1 MLTSKKEMQSSE
13 NKQEE
18 NLALLLTNYISY
30 QNIVIFTGGNQFK
43 IRNKK
48 EFTEYTIESNSLFFL
63 AKNTHWDMEIVGID
77 NSNPYRK
84 IIIDDALIKLLHSIS
99 SDDSCYVK
107 KKIFTANLNE
117 MQLNIVSNI
126 ITDIKYSGN
135 NKKIFKILYLLSF
148 FNDYNDIINVIL
160 SASSKSIVDRVIKVI
175 ELDISKNW
183 KLGDVS
189 SSMFMS
195 DSCLRKQLNKENLTF
210 KKIML
215 DIKMKHASLFLRT
228 TDKNIDEISCLVG
241 FNSTSYFIKVFKEYY
256 NTTPK
261 KYNGVYSI
269 TQGTLP

>member
-1 MLTSKKEMQSSE
+1 MQSSK

-18 NLALLLTNYISY
+18 NLTLLLTNYISY

-48 EFTEYTIESNSLFFL
+48 EFTEYTIEPNSLFFL
-63 AKNTHWDMEIVGID
+63 AKNTHWDMEVVGID

-107 KKIFTANLNE
+107 KNIFTAKLNKT
-117 MQLNIVSNI
+117 QLNIVFNI
-126 ITDIKYSGN
+126 IADIKHSGN

-148 FNDYNDIINVIL
+148 FNDHNDIVNVIL

-175 ELDISKNW
+175 ELDIAKNW

>member
-1 MLTSKKEMQSSE
+1 MKKVFGTKEIVITA
-13 NKQEE
+13 
-18 NLALLLTNYISY
+18 ALLAICIIS
-30 QNIVIFTGGNQFK
+30 QFFK
-43 IRNKK
+43 NLSVFRV
-48 EFTEYTIESNSLFFL
+48 EF
-63 AKNTHWDMEIVGID
+63 
-77 NSNPYRK
+77 
-84 IIIDDALIKLLHSIS
+84 
-99 SDDSCYVK
+99 
-107 KKIFTANLNE
+107 
-117 MQLNIVSNI
+117 
-126 ITDIKYSGN
+126 YS
-135 NKKIFKILYLLSF
+135 
-148 FNDYNDIINVIL
+148 NDIVNVIL

>member
-1 MLTSKKEMQSSE
+1 MLTSKKEMQSSK
-13 NKQEE
+13 NKQKDD
-18 NLALLLTNYISY
+18 LTLLLTNYISY
-30 QNIVIFTGGNQFK
+30 QNTVIFTGGNQFK

-48 EFTEYTIESNSLFFL
+48 EFTEYIIRPKSLFFL
-63 AKNTHWDMEIVGID
+63 AKNTRCDIEVVRID
-77 NSNPYRK
+77 HSNPYRK

-107 KKIFTANLNE
+107 KNIFTADLNE
-117 MQLNIVSNI
+117 TQLNIVYNMI
-126 ITDIKYSGN
+126 ADIKQSCN
-135 NKKIFKILYLLSF
+135 SKKHLKILYLLSF
-148 FNDYNDIINVIL
+148 FNNHNDIVNVIL
-160 SASSKSIVDRVIKVI
+160 SASSTSIVDRVIKVV

-195 DSCLRKQLNKENLTF
+195 DSCLRKQLSKENLTF

-241 FNSTSYFIKVFKEYY
+241 FNSTSYFIKVFKDYY

-261 KYNGVYSI
+261 KYSGIYSI